1 MNARW
6 RAEPCDLTRRGE
18 ACCSAVGSD
27 AFVCEKQT
35 SLPCRLCCRKYWRDG
50 KIRRCRLPAGNH
62 MAWAPY
68 STQNYRT
75 VARGCCHRMVD
86 QRVGLQ
92 CELCFQCAGPCHS
105 TIRCAVIWCAA
116 KVQNEFYETNIFFNI
131 FCNIFFVEMNLIA
144 SYWIMNHHLIIFLI
158 STQVLPSLSE
168 FRFRYQVN
176 MVDMHLGASRDLK
189 TDPSPQT
196 PTNLK
201 NEA

>member
-6 RAEPCDLTRRGE
+6 RAEPCETRRGE

-27 AFVCEKQT
+27 DAFVFENQT
-35 SLPCRLCCRKYWRDG
+35 SLPCRLCCRKSWRDG

-68 STQNYRT
+68 STHTTGT

-116 KVQNEFYETNIFFNI
+116 KVRNEIYGMNIFST
-131 FCNIFFVEMNLIA
+131 FFATFFLLR
-144 SYWIMNHHLIIFLI
+144 WILLHHIESWIIICIIFLI
-158 STQVLPSLSE
+158 STQVAVSLWIPIPFLRSIWSTCIW
-168 FRFRYQVN
+168 
-176 MVDMHLGASRDLK
+176 APAAISKTTDL
-189 TDPSPQT
+189 
-196 PTNLK
+196 
-201 NEA
+201 